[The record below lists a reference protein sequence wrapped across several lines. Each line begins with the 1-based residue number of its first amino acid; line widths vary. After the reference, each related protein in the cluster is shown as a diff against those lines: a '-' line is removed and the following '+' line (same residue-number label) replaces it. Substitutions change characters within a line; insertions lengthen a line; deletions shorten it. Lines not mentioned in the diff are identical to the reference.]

1 MALLTVINDRGYTEQ
16 YQLRGRECVLGRQS
30 DTDLRLDA
38 RDVSRRHAR
47 ILSEGTDFFLED
59 LGSSNGTYLNNT
71 RIAGRQPLHE
81 QDRIQIGPF
90 TICFQLDEEIQDEQ
104 IKITATVPAVVS
116 NTKLFRLDAAR
127 KLQVVLEIAQQ
138 LSRTLDLKSLLP
150 QLMERLLALF
160 LQADRGMVV
169 LLDERGRPEVRAVR
183 TRYADQDI
191 PRGFSRSVIKR
202 VLEEGVGVV
211 AEDAKDDHRFAA
223 TQTLTGLGVRSF
235 VCAPLKA
242 HDNRPLGVI
251 VLDRFGQGNSF
262 KEDDLQLLTA
272 CALLTATVIENAA
285 LHEELVEK
293 ARMDRDL
300 SLARQVQEGFLPRR
314 LPEPLTDRL
323 ELCAEVYP
331 AREVAGDFYDFFP
344 LGANRLGFAV
354 ADISGKGVSAAM
366 LMSGIRTLC
375 RHLLTP
381 AQVLDSDAEIADE
394 PATALTNPYQG
405 GNGKGGDAYPA
416 LDTKGAPFQCGGAGL
431 SPAQTLQQLNDLL
444 AQDNPHALFVTMV
457 LGVIDA
463 KTGQVTISGGGH
475 PPVFVRRR
483 DTRVERVLQPA
494 GRLLGVVA
502 SPQQFMDTTMELAP
516 GDTLLLYTD
525 GLTETYDQQRQAMFG
540 LDRLMT
546 ALHALPAQ
554 STLEQWEQ
562 HLKKNIESFSGR
574 TDCDDDMT
582 IFLLRRK

>member
-1 MALLTVINDRGYTEQ
+1 M
-16 YQLRGRECVLGRQS
+16 
-30 DTDLRLDA
+30 
-38 RDVSRRHAR
+38 
-47 ILSEGTDFFLED
+47 
-59 LGSSNGTYLNNT
+59 
-71 RIAGRQPLHE
+71 
-81 QDRIQIGPF
+81 
-90 TICFQLDEEIQDEQ
+90 DEEVLDEQ

-116 NTKLFRLDAAR
+116 NSKLFRLDAGR

-150 QLMERLLALF
+150 QLLERLLALF

-202 VLEEGVGVV
+202 VLEEGLGVV
-211 AEDAKDDHRFAA
+211 AEDAKEDHRFAT

-235 VCAPLKA
+235 VCAPLKS

-262 KEDDLQLLTA
+262 KEDDLQLLAA
-272 CALLTATVIENAA
+272 CALLTATVIENAS

-300 SLARQVQEGFLPRR
+300 SLARQVQEGFLPRG
-314 LPEPLTDRL
+314 LPDTFAGNL
-323 ELCAEVYP
+323 ELFAEVYP
-331 AREVAGDFYDFFP
+331 AREIAGDFYDFFP

-381 AQVLDSDAEIADE
+381 AQVRHAEVGNGVQGGQDNSTFITS
-394 PATALTNPYQG
+394 PAALERIPYQG
-405 GNGKGGDAYPA
+405 G
-416 LDTKGAPFQCGGAGL
+416 GAGF
-431 SPAQTLQQLNDLL
+431 SPAQTLQQLNDML
-444 AQDNPHALFVTMV
+444 AQDNPHSLFVTMV

-463 KTGQVTISGGGH
+463 QSGKVTVSGGGH
-475 PPVFVRRR
+475 PPVLVRRG
-483 DTRVERVLQPA
+483 DSRVERILQPA

-502 SPQQFMDTTMELAP
+502 SPQQFMDTNIDLAP

-525 GLTETYDQQRQAMFG
+525 GLTETYDTTRQAMFG
-540 LDRLMT
+540 YDRLMS
-546 ALHALPAQ
+546 ALHTLPDKA
-554 STLEQWEQ
+554 TLERWEQ
-562 HLKKNIESFSGR
+562 LLKKEIETFAGHSDS
-574 TDCDDDMT
+574 DDDMT
-582 IFLLRRK
+582 IFLLRRKP